1 MGNPLLGDDLGHC
14 DGLFKLRKLFCK
26 DRMKVLFVM
35 VKEDFI
41 DPMNIEL
48 LSALAKREGHETFLN
63 VLEHNNL
70 REEVKAIRPD
80 VVAYSAK
87 TGESNVMYKAN
98 KWIKSELGD
107 RVCAVMGGPHAT
119 FNHSRMRLYEEDLRF
134 EGEASLPI
142 EDTQLDV
149 LAVGEADETWP
160 WLLRNL
166 AKGESIHEI
175 PNTVTRKNRRLDG
188 KVTLKDR
195 TNYLDDLPFLD
206 REMVYEKTRLKTFG
220 MRSFM
225 ASRGCPFICT
235 YCFNVKFN
243 QIYRG
248 KGKTINRYSV
258 NRMLT
263 ELEDMVRRHPTQFI
277 KFYDDVFTFRT
288 DEWLEDFAE
297 QYPRRIGLP
306 FHCLTRADLVRRD
319 PQIIDCLKKA
329 GIKSISMSI
338 ESGNAFI
345 REHILKRGMSEED
358 IKIAFDLCH
367 KNNINT
373 FSNTILAIPAPIVP
387 YPDASDFEP
396 KAQALLDHLEGYFK
410 VNLGTTRQ
418 DFPRGQALSTS
429 KRKELVDRL
438 QVMGL
443 RHRALDYDIDSVDCN
458 VDNRVVF
465 GEFPELHPYPGTPV
479 TQYTIDIGAFDG
491 DFEKLHQNYQTESPF
506 LCYTEEEK
514 LQQLNLSLLALV
526 LLVFPSWRNF
536 TLRHLIH
543 RKWTK
548 AYFAMYFVAKAY
560 LIGFKIYPMRYSF
573 RHILRTVKE
582 SFFTELLKHS
592 RDEGERFYEKKVNLS
607 APSSEVLGGPWQS

>member
-1 MGNPLLGDDLGHC
+1 
-14 DGLFKLRKLFCK
+14 
-26 DRMKVLFVM
+26 MKILFVM
-35 VKEDFI
+35 VKEDYI

-48 LSALAKREGHETFLN
+48 LSALAKREGHETYLN

-70 REEVKAIRPD
+70 QSDVRTIRPD

-87 TGESNVMYKAN
+87 TGESNVMYKVN
-98 KWIKSELGD
+98 KWVKSELGD
-107 RVCAVMGGPHAT
+107 SVVTVMGGPHAT
-119 FNHSRMRLYEEDLRF
+119 FNHTRMRLYEEDLRF
-134 EGEASLPI
+134 DNSAAALPV

-149 LAVGEADETWP
+149 LAIGECDETWP
-160 WLLRNL
+160 WMLRNL
-166 AKGESIHEI
+166 SLGGLPGIDDI
-175 PNTVTRKNRRLDG
+175 PNTVTKRNRRSDG

-206 REMVYEKTRLKTFG
+206 RELVYEKTRLKDFG

-243 QIYRG
+243 QVYRG
-248 KGKTINRYSV
+248 KGKTVNRYSV
-258 NRMLT
+258 DRMLD

-277 KFYDDVFTFRT
+277 KFYDDVFTFRS
-288 DEWLEDFAE
+288 DEWLHHFAKE
-297 QYPRRIGLP
+297 YPRRIGLP

-319 PQIIDCLKKA
+319 PKIIDLLKEA
-329 GIKSISMSI
+329 GIQSISMSI
-338 ESGNAFI
+338 ESGNPFL
-345 REHILKRGMSEED
+345 REHVLKRGMSEDD
-358 IKIAFDLCH
+358 ISIAFDLCH
-367 KNNINT
+367 KNKINT
-373 FSNTILAIPAPIVP
+373 FSNTILAIPAPVIP
-387 YPDASDFEP
+387 LPAAADFDV
-396 KAQALLDHLEGYFK
+396 KAFALLDHLENYFK
-410 VNLGTTRQ
+410 ANLGTIRE
-418 DFPRGQALSTS
+418 DFPKGRELTLAQRT
-429 KRKELVDRL
+429 KLVDRL
-438 QVMGL
+438 QEMGL

-458 VDNRVVF
+458 VKNGVVF

-506 LCYTEEEK
+506 SCYTEEEK

-526 LLVFPSWRNF
+526 LLVFPSWRGI
-536 TLRHLIH
+536 TLKYLIQK
-543 RKWTK
+543 KWTK
-548 AYFAMYFVAKAY
+548 LYFAMYFVAKAY

-592 RDEGERFYEKKVNLS
+592 RDEGDRFYEKKVNLA
-607 APSSEVLGGPWQS
+607 APTSEVLGGPWQS

>member
-1 MGNPLLGDDLGHC
+1 
-14 DGLFKLRKLFCK
+14 
-26 DRMKVLFVM
+26 MKILFVM
-35 VKEDFI
+35 VKEDYI

-48 LSALAKREGHETFLN
+48 LSALAKREGHQTFLN

-70 REEVKAIRPD
+70 QEEVRAIQPD

-87 TGESNVMYKAN
+87 TGESNVMYKVN
-98 KWIKSELGD
+98 KWVKSEMGD
-107 RVCAVMGGPHAT
+107 RVVSVMGGPHAT

-134 EGEASLPI
+134 DDSAQALPV

-149 LAVGEADETWP
+149 LAVGECDETWP
-160 WLLRNL
+160 WMLRNL
-166 AKGESIHEI
+166 SIGGMSALDDI
-175 PNTVTRKNRRLDG
+175 PNTVTKRNRRADG

-206 REMVYEKTRLKTFG
+206 REMVYEKTRLKDFG

-243 QIYRG
+243 QVYKG
-248 KGKTINRYSV
+248 KGKTVNRYSV
-258 NRMLT
+258 DRMLD

-277 KFYDDVFTFRT
+277 KFYDDVFTFRS
-288 DEWLEDFAE
+288 DEWLHHFAKE
-297 QYPRRIGLP
+297 YPRRIGLP

-319 PQIIDCLKKA
+319 PKIIDLLKEA
-329 GIKSISMSI
+329 GIQSISMSI
-338 ESGNAFI
+338 ESGNPFL
-345 REHILKRGMSEED
+345 REHILKRGMSEDD
-358 IKIAFDLCH
+358 ISIAFDLCH
-367 KNNINT
+367 KNKINT
-373 FSNTILAIPAPIVP
+373 FSNTILAIPAPVIP
-387 YPDASDFEP
+387 MPESPRFESE
-396 KAQALLDHLEGYFK
+396 ARGLLDHLENYFK
-410 VNLGTTRQ
+410 ANLGTIRQ
-418 DFPRGQALSTS
+418 DFPATGDLSLAQRTQ
-429 KRKELVDRL
+429 LVARL
-438 QVMGL
+438 QDMGL
-443 RHRALDYDIDSVDCN
+443 RHKAIDYDIDSVDCN
-458 VDNRVVF
+458 VKNKVVF

-506 LCYTEEEK
+506 SCYTEEEK

-526 LLVFPSWRNF
+526 LLVLPSWRGI
-536 TLRHLIH
+536 TLRYLIH
-543 RKWTK
+543 KKWTK
-548 AYFAMYFVAKAY
+548 LYFAMYFVAKAY